1 MANTPWT
8 KGQLRIPRSVIDL
21 LTDEAKRA
29 YGTEEEACGYLTG
42 PADDGLLADRAVPMP
57 NLANKYH
64 AMDPE
69 GYPRKGN
76 TYFLLDSRK
85 FQLAIDNGPKEG
97 RPVKVLWHS
106 HLDVGAYFSETDAA
120 AANMGGSEPANPL
133 AYLVTSV
140 RKGVVDDHK
149 LFVWDGEARR
159 FVESDLTIVDD
170 GLS

>member
-1 MANTPWT
+1 MANAPWT
-8 KGQLRIPRSVIDL
+8 TGKLRIPRSVIDL
-21 LTDEAKRA
+21 LAEEAKRA

-42 PADDGLLADRAVPMP
+42 PANDGFLADRAVPMT

-64 AMDPE
+64 ARDPE

-85 FQLAIDNGPKEG
+85 FQLAIENGPKEA

-106 HLDVGAYFSETDAA
+106 HLDVGAYFSDTDAA

-140 RKGVVDDHK
+140 RKGIVDDHK
-149 LFVWDGEARR
+149 LFVWDTGTRA
-159 FVESDLTIVDD
+159 FVETSVEVVGAT
-170 GLS
+170 